1 MHTLLVIASAWHW
14 NLPGLVCCGVL
25 LALYVMLAGFRGS
38 RTLAWF
44 LAGDVFLGAVVCS
57 PLDVCARQYLFTAES
72 IEQVLIG
79 LVATY
84 LLVLGA
90 PEQTV
95 RRLRRGLGR
104 PLSADRMRFSYYF
117 AWIIGMSVLTM
128 WHLPR
133 LLNAALGSDAG
144 RGWEYA
150 SLVAGGV
157 IFWWPL
163 HSPLREQRVRLAP
176 TALFY
181 LAAATIWCSILGL
194 FVAFAQPGVHY
205 LNRPDTLHIAD
216 SLVTDWSFTS
226 ENDQQTAGLL
236 FWIGSAAVLLTEVML
251 VFYRWYNSAEV
262 RNEFATDGKTVHP
275 PPRPGGQ

>member
-1 MHTLLVIASAWHW
+1 MHTLAVIASAWRW
-14 NLPGLVCCGVL
+14 NFPGLVCCGAL
-25 LALYVMLAGFRGS
+25 LAAYAVVVGFRIS

-44 LAGDVFLGAVVCS
+44 LAGDGFLAVVVCS

-72 IEQVLIG
+72 IEQALIG

-84 LLVLGA
+84 LLVRGT
-90 PEQTV
+90 PEEAV
-95 RRLRRGLGR
+95 RHLRLDRFR
-104 PLSADRMRFSYYF
+104 LSFYY
-117 AWIIGMSVLTM
+117 AWIIGMVVLTM

-133 LLNAALGSDAG
+133 VLNAALSSDAV

-150 SLVAGGV
+150 SLLAGGA

-216 SLVTDWSFTS
+216 SLVTDWSFTA

-236 FWIGSAAVLLTEVML
+236 FWIGAASVLLTEVML

-262 RNEFATDGKTVHP
+262 RNEFSPGAKPVP
-275 PPRPGGQ
+275 SPPRPGGQ